1 MKNEQHQ
8 ITCSHCL
15 YFLVMVRQLPALPAL
30 RNEPKF
36 DAGEHWIQS
45 QESVQCKV
53 KLSLAEG
60 KHHHSCSLCFC
71 IHLPVHV
78 PGEQVPVAV
87 PVNTVVQRRGLSFC
101 FSQSLRK
108 LRIMMMVNG
117 IYLIVCF
124 LNFVPARGCQNN
136 HDWKLLIE
144 KREEKRVRGRSWV
157 EQNQSI
163 SPHILLQVTVSPVAG
178 SVQKAPIP
186 F

>member
-1 MKNEQHQ
+1 MSSIKLRAP
-8 ITCSHCL
+8 IASTFLLWLDSCL
-15 YFLVMVRQLPALPAL
+15 LCLPSEMNLSLMQA
-30 RNEPKF
+30 NT
-36 DAGEHWIQS
+36 DWIQS

-78 PGEQVPVAV
+78 PGEQVQVAV

-124 LNFVPARGCQNN
+124 LNSVPARGCQNN
-136 HDWKLLIE
+136 HDWKHLIE

-157 EQNQSI
+157 EQTQSI